1 MAARAATQEYSLTE
15 NPTVYKDCSDPPGN
29 GAENSCVDS
38 LSTNASGKPRS
49 SQPYLSV
56 NTSCQHDNG
65 NTCNEDIQAR
75 RFSNNQS
82 TPMLE
87 KHDKTYTPGKR
98 KSSGCLKDK
107 YFLANIRTAVM
118 LFVVTVAFIIAYLP
132 SWLMAFQVIDFNV
145 IIFYVYF
152 SNHIVNPIIYAFMN
166 PAFRRSLKD
175 LLVRSKTRGAC
186 V

>member
-1 MAARAATQEYSLTE
+1 
-15 NPTVYKDCSDPPGN
+15 
-29 GAENSCVDS
+29 
-38 LSTNASGKPRS
+38 
-49 SQPYLSV
+49 
-56 NTSCQHDNG
+56 
-65 NTCNEDIQAR
+65 
-75 RFSNNQS
+75 
-82 TPMLE
+82 
-87 KHDKTYTPGKR
+87 
-98 KSSGCLKDK
+98 
-107 YFLANIRTAVM
+107 M